1 MSFDNSSSP
10 TPTATNREEE
20 LVTARSLTFVTLPE
34 DILRLFFDTAFHSET
49 QEDKQCRR
57 TARNCCLVSKAL
69 KAWVEPMLYQ
79 KVVLETSKQVLAFLN
94 TMWLKRDE
102 FLARAVKSIWILDKT
117 FTVDMLYESYLIFAK
132 CQSLDN
138 FACLGFEPC
147 IRVLQN
153 IPKPRNGRYKL
164 RELAIMQPDSESVRH
179 FSLRY
184 LSIQTLQFINS
195 KESFLDTLFQRL
207 GVDEELLDALRVIP
221 RICFDSIHVPNVH
234 LSNLLKHRVIPLLL
248 LKVPEATNRIY
259 IRVGHRGRRH
269 KLLSSVD
276 DWIRA
281 FDTCVQQYGD
291 RLNVSGVE
299 GSTKNIDLERAKA
312 WIGLE

>member
-1 MSFDNSSSP
+1 
-10 TPTATNREEE
+10 
-20 LVTARSLTFVTLPE
+20 
-34 DILRLFFDTAFHSET
+34 
-49 QEDKQCRR
+49 
-57 TARNCCLVSKAL
+57 
-69 KAWVEPMLYQ
+69 MLYE
-79 KVVLETSKQVLAFLN
+79 KAVLETSKQVLAFLN

-132 CQSLDN
+132 CQSLEN
-138 FACLGFEPC
+138 FACLGSEPC

-164 RELAIMQPDSESVRH
+164 RELAIMQPDSETVRH
-179 FSLRY
+179 FSLRF
-184 LSIQTLQFINS
+184 LSIQKLQFINS

-207 GVDEELLDALRVIP
+207 GIDEELLDALRAIP
-221 RICFDSIHVPNVH
+221 RICFDSIHVPDAH
-234 LSNLLKHRVIPLLL
+234 LSNCIKHRVIPLLL

-259 IRVGHRGRRH
+259 VRVGHRGRRH
-269 KLLSSVD
+269 KQLSSID
-276 DWIRA
+276 DWSRA

-299 GSTKNIDLERAKA
+299 GSTKNIDLELAKA

>member
-1 MSFDNSSSP
+1 MCFQKEPEINPLAVSGFASSRLTRNAHLPIASSTTNTLVMSFDNSSSP
-10 TPTATNREEE
+10 TPTATNREEK

-34 DILRLFFDTAFHSET
+34 DILRLFFDAAFHSET

-57 TARNCCLVSKAL
+57 TARNCCLASKAL
-69 KAWVEPMLYQ
+69 KVWVEPMLYQ

-138 FACLGFEPC
+138 FAFLGFEPC

-164 RELAIMQPDSESVRH
+164 RELAIMQPDSKSVRH

-184 LSIQTLQFINS
+184 LSIQTLQFINNS

-207 GVDEELLDALRVIP
+207 GVDEKLLDALRGFLGYASI
-221 RICFDSIHVPNVH
+221 RFTSRTCICRTCLNI
-234 LSNLLKHRVIPLLL
+234 
-248 LKVPEATNRIY
+248 E
-259 IRVGHRGRRH
+259 
-269 KLLSSVD
+269 SSL
-276 DWIRA
+276 
-281 FDTCVQQYGD
+281 CSY
-291 RLNVSGVE
+291 
-299 GSTKNIDLERAKA
+299 
-312 WIGLE
+312 